1 MENADRVDESWGW
14 LLLLLGISALLMTL
28 WFVLHPLSALLCTI
42 AGICICLAAL
52 AVSGARSS
60 GQTGREFQAERRDT

>member
-1 MENADRVDESWGW
+1 MRDAEGIDESWGW

-28 WFVLHPLSALLCTI
+28 WFVLHPLSALLCTA

-52 AVSGARSS
+52 AVSGARDGS
-60 GQTGREFQAERRDT
+60 TEFQAERRET